1 MDGTPP
7 KISSPL
13 QGGQQ
18 CVKRIATAT
27 SLLRTQIQRWRKDP
41 SQAEEIAEEVE
52 LKSVADI
59 QNEIDKAV
67 TSSKLLEN
75 EFQADTEGENYRNAI
90 ANTGLRML
98 QVHVVTSMLTVH
110 EQVTYCYTVHEL
122 CTVVAQTDL
131 YLLLLT
137 VADV

>member
-1 MDGTPP
+1 MLHTSGFVDTNTNKGDVLVALLWTPRLHECIGVVRLNVDVSCIP
-7 KISSPL
+7 SP

-59 QNEIDKAV
+59 QNEIDKTV

-75 EFQADTEGENYRNAI
+75 EFQADAEGENYRKII
-90 ANTGLRML
+90 ANASLL
-98 QVHVVTSMLTVH
+98 QVHVLGS
-110 EQVTYCYTVHEL
+110 Y
-122 CTVVAQTDL
+122 
-131 YLLLLT
+131 
-137 VADV
+137 